1 MRSLVPN
8 ITIHRFV
15 YRHLMDKFES
25 VVHPNPKNNQKP
37 LQVTTEHI
45 SGDDSDYIKG
55 FLSWFFNRFYEKGV
69 NHT

>member
-1 MRSLVPN
+1 
-8 ITIHRFV
+8 
-15 YRHLMDKFES
+15 MDKFES